1 MTLEIGMPAAASGQ
15 GDDPLEP
22 ASALL
27 RRLIA
32 DHPHDRI
39 SLDDLLNGVGHR
51 AFGLLLMLLALPNS
65 IPLPSPPGLSTI
77 FGLPMAIFAAQLV
90 FGHKT
95 PWLPAFLRRKTLPR
109 DEILKF
115 LDRATPYLNKVERRL
130 KPRMGW
136 FVGPTGERI
145 AGLIIFVLAVVL
157 SLPIIFGNFLPAFA
171 VLLMALAILARDGLM
186 MIAGWATSVIAVS
199 VVALVIYAGIE
210 AVKLAVFSLFS

>member
-1 MTLEIGMPAAASGQ
+1 MTLDMSASALSSAA
-15 GDDPLEP
+15 DDEALEP

-32 DHPHDRI
+32 NHPHDRI

-65 IPLPSPPGLSTI
+65 IPLPSPPGLSTV

-90 FGHKT
+90 LGHKT

-130 KPRMGW
+130 KPRMRW
-136 FVGPTGERI
+136 FVGPTGERL

-171 VLLMALAILARDGLM
+171 VLLMALAILARDGAM
-186 MIAGWATSVIAVS
+186 MIAGWATSLVAVS
-199 VVALVIYAGIE
+199 VVGLVIYAGIE
-210 AVKLAVFSLFS
+210 AVKLALFSLFS